1 MPRGALFCITLLAI
15 AACEVAPGTRR
26 TPPAP
31 ATADTASGSAAA
43 GSGSASAAPSAN
55 ANPPAN
61 PPAPPANANPPAPP
75 TNGSAAAVPPPSEP
89 KESCVKAASHIAD
102 LQAASLTDPAQKQ
115 MLDQQR
121 TQIVAQVA
129 GGCTT
134 EGWSDAVIACITNA
148 TEINA
153 LTPCSDMLR
162 KERAAKAPPAPPPGT
177 P

>member
-15 AACEVAPGTRR
+15 AACEVAPSSHR
-26 TPPAP
+26 TPA
-31 ATADTASGSAAA
+31 ASASADTASGSSA
-43 GSGSASAAPSAN
+43 ASAAPPAN
-55 ANPPAN
+55 ANPPA
-61 PPAPPANANPPAPP
+61 PPANPPAPP
-75 TNGSAAAVPPPSEP
+75 TNGSAAAAPPPSAPAPSAPAPSAP

-102 LQAASLTDPAQKQ
+102 LQAASLTDPDQKQ

-162 KERAAKAPPAPPPGT
+162 KERAAKAPPAPTPP
-177 P
+177 PSP